1 MHNSIK
7 FIVKKK
13 FMKILNKYI
22 TILLILGFIS
32 AAGHTKEFT
41 NEEPVY
47 HVVLIWLKTYR
58 NEMRINKIISA
69 SKELKNI
76 PGVLEVSTG
85 KVLRSSR
92 VIVDDTFDVSIIIKF
107 ASKEYL
113 KDYLVHPI
121 HIKIANE
128 VIKPLANKITV
139 YDSIIQE

>member
-1 MHNSIK
+1 
-7 FIVKKK
+7 
-13 FMKILNKYI
+13 MKTLNKYI
-22 TILLILGFIS
+22 AILIIFGFATS
-32 AAGHTKEFT
+32 SSYAEEFV
-41 NEEPVY
+41 NEKPVY

-58 NEMRINKIISA
+58 NEMRINKIINA

-139 YDSIIQE
+139 YDTIIQE

>member
-7 FIVKKK
+7 VFIKKIMKKFNKQIVIFIV
-13 FMKILNKYI
+13 
-22 TILLILGFIS
+22 
-32 AAGHTKEFT
+32 FT
-41 NEEPVY
+41 LFSNFTYAEKAEKDEPVY

-58 NEMRINKIISA
+58 NEMRINKIINA

-85 KVLRSSR
+85 KVLRSAR
-92 VIVDDTFDVSIIIKF
+92 VIVDDTFDVSVIIKF

-121 HIKIANE
+121 HVKIANE
-128 VIKPLANKITV
+128 VIKPLANRILI
-139 YDSIIQE
+139 YDTILVE

>member
-1 MHNSIK
+1 MHNSINLYLRN
-7 FIVKKK
+7 I
-13 FMKILNKYI
+13 MKTLNKYI
-22 TILLILGFIS
+22 AILIIIGFVTPS
-32 AAGHTKEFT
+32 GYAEEFV
-41 NEEPVY
+41 NEKPVY

-58 NEMRINKIISA
+58 NEMRINKIINA

-139 YDSIIQE
+139 YDTIIQE

>member
-1 MHNSIK
+1 
-7 FIVKKK
+7 
-13 FMKILNKYI
+13 MKTLNKYI
-22 TILLILGFIS
+22 AILIITGLATS
-32 AAGHTKEFT
+32 SSYAEEFV
-41 NEEPVY
+41 NEKPVY

-58 NEMRINKIISA
+58 NEMRINKIINA

-85 KVLRSSR
+85 KVLRSAR

-139 YDSIIQE
+139 YDTIIQE

>member
-1 MHNSIK
+1 
-7 FIVKKK
+7 
-13 FMKILNKYI
+13 MKTLNKYI
-22 TILLILGFIS
+22 AILIIFGFATS
-32 AAGHTKEFT
+32 SSYAEEFV
-41 NEEPVY
+41 NEKPVY

-58 NEMRINKIISA
+58 NEMRINKVINA

-85 KVLRSSR
+85 KVLRSAR

-139 YDSIIQE
+139 YDTIIQE

>member
-7 FIVKKK
+7 VFIKKIMKKFNKQIVIFIV
-13 FMKILNKYI
+13 
-22 TILLILGFIS
+22 
-32 AAGHTKEFT
+32 FT
-41 NEEPVY
+41 LFGNFTYAEKAEKDEPVY

-58 NEMRINKIISA
+58 NEMRINKIINA

-85 KVLRSSR
+85 KVLRSAR
-92 VIVDDTFDVSIIIKF
+92 VIVDDTFDVSVIIKF

-121 HIKIANE
+121 HVKIANE
-128 VIKPLANKITV
+128 VIKPLANKILI
-139 YDSIIQE
+139 YDTILVE

>member
-1 MHNSIK
+1 MTQMRKFEQEAIAKEILDTINASNS
-7 FIVKKK
+7 
-13 FMKILNKYI
+13 
-22 TILLILGFIS
+22 
-32 AAGHTKEFT
+32 KEQQAMEK
-41 NEEPVY
+41 N
-47 HVVLIWLKTYR
+47 
-58 NEMRINKIISA
+58 

-85 KVLRSSR
+85 KVLRSAR

-139 YDSIIQE
+139 YDTIIQE

>member
-1 MHNSIK
+1 MHNSINLYLRN
-7 FIVKKK
+7 I
-13 FMKILNKYI
+13 MKTLNKYI
-22 TILLILGFIS
+22 AILIIIGFVTPS
-32 AAGHTKEFT
+32 GYAEEFV
-41 NEEPVY
+41 NEKPVY

-58 NEMRINKIISA
+58 NEMRINKIINA

-76 PGVLEVSTG
+76 PGVLEVYTG

-139 YDSIIQE
+139 YDTIIQE

>member
-1 MHNSIK
+1 
-7 FIVKKK
+7 
-13 FMKILNKYI
+13 MKILNKCI
-22 TILLILGFIS
+22 AILLILGFIS
-32 AAGHTKEFT
+32 SAGHTKEFI

-92 VIVDDTFDVSIIIKF
+92 VIVDDTFDVSIISKF

>member
-1 MHNSIK
+1 MHNSINLYLRN
-7 FIVKKK
+7 I
-13 FMKILNKYI
+13 MKTLNKYI
-22 TILLILGFIS
+22 TILIIIGFVTPS
-32 AAGHTKEFT
+32 GYAEEFV
-41 NEEPVY
+41 NEKPVY

-58 NEMRINKIISA
+58 NEMRINKIINA

-139 YDSIIQE
+139 YDTIIQE

>member
-1 MHNSIK
+1 M
-7 FIVKKK
+7 KK
-13 FMKILNKYI
+13 LNKYI
-22 TILLILGFIS
+22 SIFIILGL
-32 AAGHTKEFT
+32 T
-41 NEEPVY
+41 NIPGFADEYKNEDQVY
-47 HVVLIWLKTYR
+47 HVVLVWLKTYR
-58 NEMRINKIISA
+58 NEMRINKIIDA

-121 HIKIANE
+121 HVKIANE

-139 YDSIIQE
+139 YDTIIQK

>member
-7 FIVKKK
+7 FIVKKN

-22 TILLILGFIS
+22 TILLILGFVS
-32 AAGHTKEFT
+32 SAGHTKEFI

-128 VIKPLANKITV
+128 VIKPLANKITI

>member
-1 MHNSIK
+1 
-7 FIVKKK
+7 
-13 FMKILNKYI
+13 MKTLNKYI
-22 TILLILGFIS
+22 AILIIFGFTTS
-32 AAGHTKEFT
+32 SSYAEEFV
-41 NEEPVY
+41 NEKPVY

-58 NEMRINKIISA
+58 NEMRINKVINA

-85 KVLRSSR
+85 KVLRSAR

-139 YDSIIQE
+139 YDTIIQE

>member
-1 MHNSIK
+1 MHNSINLYLRN
-7 FIVKKK
+7 I
-13 FMKILNKYI
+13 MKTLNKYI
-22 TILLILGFIS
+22 AILIIIGFVTPS
-32 AAGHTKEFT
+32 GYAEEFV
-41 NEEPVY
+41 NEKPVY

-58 NEMRINKIISA
+58 NEMRINKIINA
-69 SKELKNI
+69 SKDLKNI

-139 YDSIIQE
+139 YDTIIQE

>member
-1 MHNSIK
+1 MHNSINLYLRN
-7 FIVKKK
+7 I
-13 FMKILNKYI
+13 MKTLNKYI
-22 TILLILGFIS
+22 AILIIIGFVTPS
-32 AAGHTKEFT
+32 GYAEEFV
-41 NEEPVY
+41 NEKPVY

-58 NEMRINKIISA
+58 NEMRINKIINA

-76 PGVLEVSTG
+76 PGVLEVSTC

-139 YDSIIQE
+139 YDTIIQE